1 MGQSPSAVFDTHLTV
16 VSLDGKHHESGARQP
31 GNTDAL
37 APRRATATPGLT
49 RLRPG
54 ADQPASL
61 TVGDVVDLQRIAGN
75 AAVASLVAR
84 SQPTKPRTPTIQRVS
99 AAKGE
104 GAQTWVRPGD
114 TGPDVTKLQ
123 QRLNAIGT
131 PGTPLVETG
140 VYDAAM
146 RQVINTFQ
154 RNHGLDPDGIVGPLT
169 YEAMDREDSSG
180 TDEAVA
186 VGTDLTG
193 TADAPTKTEIDA
205 IEAEL
210 NPTSSVGG
218 GPARDWDG
226 RSDAAK
232 RTELDTEVTA
242 AMQAH
247 LDGVTPRMKEMETA
261 KGAGNIL
268 STTDQEGAGRR
279 AKADVDAVF
288 GGLASAAVLT
298 APQESARSSFAFTGG
313 VNLLDAS
320 DTSVR
325 TPDPADLTG
334 WIFETDADSRQAQTD
349 HGFNERRTTQG
360 EPAFAAGIKARFIAQ
375 GDNRANLERY
385 DQFGFFFAE
394 EGPRVLSQTAIVDSP
409 GFSATPSAPGA
420 MSDAERQM
428 RWSTWEVLVHEYIHT
443 LEHPNFGA
451 ASKGNRIMKE
461 GFCEL
466 FTKAILL
473 HGGQIAAAQADADPA
488 RRIEVEGKDEPGF
501 EGRFVP
507 GYNSGEYT
515 DYVAHAEAIEAQV
528 GADAVRAAFF
538 LGHVE
543 HIGLKPNGDMIDPSA
558 PDAKKFLAPEKVKIP
573 TTVRSVGA
581 VSILTGAPEADI
593 VSANAGLP
601 ATGALPASAHTTGL
615 IVPGTTQ
622 HRALEVSDRAGNS
635 VVETKADIAVQHG
648 VSEHSIQR
656 ANPDLNHRE
665 PRPGEWVLIPVH

>member
-1 MGQSPSAVFDTHLTV
+1 VGI
-16 VSLDGKHHESGARQP
+16 LDGGHHDPGARQP
-31 GNTDAL
+31 GDSASRAPTRRSVDSPQHTRHRPRDVDA
-37 APRRATATPGLT
+37 
-49 RLRPG
+49 
-54 ADQPASL
+54 ASL
-61 TVGDVVDLQRIAGN
+61 TLSEIVDLQRLAGN
-75 AAVASLVAR
+75 AAVGGLVASSR
-84 SQPTKPRTPTIQRVS
+84 PAQPAGVLPNGPAPQPTIQRAS

-114 TGPDVTKLQ
+114 TGADVTKLQ
-123 QRLNAIGT
+123 QRLNAIGS
-131 PGTPLVETG
+131 PGTPVAESG
-140 VYDAAM
+140 VYDATL
-146 RQVINTFQ
+146 RSVVNQFQ
-154 RNHGLDPDGIVGPLT
+154 RDHGLDPDGIVGPLT

-186 VGTDLTG
+186 VGTDFTG
-193 TADAPTKTEIDA
+193 TAGTPTKADIDA

-210 NPTSSVGG
+210 NPTSSGGG

-247 LDGVTPRMKEMETA
+247 LNGVTPRMKEMETA

-288 GGLASAAVLT
+288 GGLASAAALT

-375 GDNRANLERY
+375 GDNRADLERY
-385 DQFGFFFAE
+385 DQFGFFFAV
-394 EGPRVLSQTAIVDSP
+394 EGPRVLSQTAIVDQP
-409 GFSATPSAPGA
+409 GFSATPSSPGA

-428 RWSTWEVLVHEYIHT
+428 RWQTWEVLVHEYIHT

-466 FTKAILL
+466 FTKDILL
-473 HGGQIAAAQADADPA
+473 HGGQIAAAQTDADPA

-501 EGRFVP
+501 AGKFVP
-507 GYNSGEYT
+507 DYDSGEYA
-515 DYVAHAEAIEAQV
+515 DYVAHAEAIEGQV
-528 GADAVRAAFF
+528 GSDAVRAAFF

-581 VSILTGAPEADI
+581 VSILTGAPETDI
-593 VSANAGLP
+593 VTANPGLP
-601 ATGALPASAHTTGL
+601 ATGTLPASAHTTGL

-622 HRALEVSDRAGNS
+622 HRTLEVSDRAGNT